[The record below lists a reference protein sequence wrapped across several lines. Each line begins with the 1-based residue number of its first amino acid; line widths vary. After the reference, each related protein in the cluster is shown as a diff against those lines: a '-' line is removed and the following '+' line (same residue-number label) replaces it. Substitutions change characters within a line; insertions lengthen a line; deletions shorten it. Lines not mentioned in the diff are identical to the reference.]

1 MKERILREIR
11 KAGKNGIL
19 QGELTKLYS
28 FSKSTVS
35 TVLKTLEEEG
45 EIVRVHVAGKSRRIW
60 GVENSPFPVKGH
72 LRIGILKA
80 IEYPAVLLA
89 YLDCREIKV
98 HLRLY
103 NSAFSLTR
111 DLAEGYLDAGCSPLI
126 TQTLFALVYR
136 TIRINAGCGY
146 NGGGIVFGK
155 PGEVFGSSE
164 LSSMEYNLHRYMDFK
179 GMRGVIR
186 HFPSPQRMIKALER
200 GEINAIAI
208 WEPYLTK
215 LAEKYRIVRFEEMF
229 GEYPCCTLASNTR
242 MENVEEYKTF
252 LRRYID
258 AFAEI
263 ESRKDELISLE
274 SQLFKIPKRDIAR
287 AFHGFRYDYRL
298 PRELAL
304 STLENFGLRLGRE
317 LEERVFNLI

>member
-19 QGELTKLYS
+19 QGELTKLYN

-35 TVLKTLEEEG
+35 TVLKKLEEEG
-45 EIVRVHVAGKSRRIW
+45 EIVRVHVAGKSSRIW
-60 GVENSPFPVKGH
+60 SVENSPFPVKGH

-103 NSAFSLTR
+103 NSAFSLTK
-111 DLAEGYLDAGCSPLI
+111 DLAEGYLDVGCSPLI

-179 GMRGVIR
+179 RMRGVVR

-200 GEINAIAI
+200 GEVNAIAI

-215 LAEKYRIVRFEEMF
+215 LAEKYRIVRFDEIF
-229 GEYPCCTLASNTR
+229 GEYPCCTLASSTR
-242 MENVEEYKTF
+242 MENAEEYRIF
-252 LRRYID
+252 LHRYID

-263 ESRKDELISLE
+263 ENRKNELISLE
-274 SQLFKIPKRDIAR
+274 SQLFKIPKRDIVR
-287 AFHGFRYDYRL
+287 AFYGFRYDYRL
-298 PRELAL
+298 PRDLAL